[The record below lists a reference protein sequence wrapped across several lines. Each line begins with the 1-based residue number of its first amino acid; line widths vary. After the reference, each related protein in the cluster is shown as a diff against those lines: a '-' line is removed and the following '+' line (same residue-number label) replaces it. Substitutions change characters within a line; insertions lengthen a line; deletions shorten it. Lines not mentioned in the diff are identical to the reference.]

1 MDTDIRPLRR
11 AADIIQANGLAR
23 GEYIDLLAGDPPL
36 PPAKCPVCPRSA
48 IALAV
53 GRDPLFVVE
62 WPLHCDGDPYD
73 EGRDGTDVE
82 QTDRALIVSAER
94 TLRRYLVAELAVDA
108 AEDDDDGGVI
118 ERWADGPAI
127 TQPQVVGAL
136 IAADETAGRP
146 A

>member
-1 MDTDIRPLRR
+1 MSAEVRPLRG

-62 WPLHCDGDPYD
+62 WPLHCDGSTGS
-73 EGRDGTDVE
+73 EVE
-82 QTDRALIVSAER
+82 EADRALIVSAER

-127 TQPQVVGAL
+127 TQPQVVGGDER
-136 IAADETAGRP
+136 ADETAHTTPTGDN